1 MRSAAVVASLVIGL
15 VGNPAISLGA
25 DGVEHR
31 PLRQLPE
38 DVVHWSTV
46 WLQIPEQ
53 MMEVGRTDGPVAA
66 FAWGPA
72 KGAAVMVESTV
83 KELWEAA
90 KSEKRR
96 GRRRSP
102 RPGEPRGLVLRY
114 EF

>member
-1 MRSAAVVASLVIGL
+1 M
-15 VGNPAISLGA
+15 SLGA
-25 DGVEHR
+25 DGAERR

-38 DVVHWSTV
+38 DVVRWSTV

-66 FAWGPA
+66 MTWGPT
-72 KGAAVMVESTV
+72 KGAAMMVHSTV

-90 KSEKRR
+90 KPDKRP
-96 GRRRSP
+96 GRRRS
-102 RPGEPRGLVLRY
+102 RPGEPRGVMVRY

>member
-1 MRSAAVVASLVIGL
+1 MRNLTVVASVVIGL
-15 VGNPAISLGA
+15 VWAPAMLLGA
-25 DGVEHR
+25 DGAERR

-38 DVVHWSTV
+38 DVVRWSTV

-53 MMEVGRTDGPVAA
+53 MMEVGRTDGPLAA
-66 FAWGPA
+66 FTWGPT

-90 KSEKRR
+90 KPDKRP
-96 GRRRSP
+96 GRRRSA
-102 RPGEPRGLVLRY
+102 RPGEPRGVMVRY